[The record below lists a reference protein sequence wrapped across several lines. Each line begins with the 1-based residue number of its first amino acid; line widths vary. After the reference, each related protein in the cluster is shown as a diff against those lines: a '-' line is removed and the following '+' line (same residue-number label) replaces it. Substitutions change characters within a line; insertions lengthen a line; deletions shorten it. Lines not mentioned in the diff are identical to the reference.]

1 MCVVCSCVVLTGNHN
16 SDVSLS
22 ENVNHVDNYNE
33 PTAHTHTTHTH
44 RARGAVRCS
53 HCVLCVPFVVLR
65 TPPHFC
71 SQFLWQNGTVVFI
84 VRKMNHTYP
93 TAHPGPTPHAPLEP
107 LTHSTMYS
115 ATQHS
120 HPAPPERTGS
130 GSAHAAKPLA
140 VLALSLLRLARP
152 RTASVVRSP
161 LRPAPVVLVAL
172 VRGASSSS
180 SSSSSPPPPSSCSA
194 AAARA
199 TAPVACRGA
208 ARAALR
214 RAREAALHELG

>member
-1 MCVVCSCVVLTGNHN
+1 MQAQHRQHSGVQSRVVVCAFVCAAHTPPLLASFWQKMNR
-16 SDVSLS
+16 SLLR
-22 ENVNHVDNYNE
+22 NE
-33 PTAHTHTTHTH
+33 P
-44 RARGAVRCS
+44 
-53 HCVLCVPFVVLR
+53 
-65 TPPHFC
+65 
-71 SQFLWQNGTVVFI
+71 Q
-84 VRKMNHTYP
+84 YP

-107 LTHSTMYS
+107 LTSNPLDYVLS
-115 ATQHS
+115 HS

-180 SSSSSPPPPSSCSA
+180 SSSPPPPSSCSA

>member
-1 MCVVCSCVVLTGNHN
+1 MNR
-16 SDVSLS
+16 SLLR
-22 ENVNHVDNYNE
+22 NE
-33 PTAHTHTTHTH
+33 P
-44 RARGAVRCS
+44 
-53 HCVLCVPFVVLR
+53 
-65 TPPHFC
+65 
-71 SQFLWQNGTVVFI
+71 Q
-84 VRKMNHTYP
+84 YP

-107 LTHSTMYS
+107 LTSNPLDYVLS
-115 ATQHS
+115 HS

-180 SSSSSPPPPSSCSA
+180 SSSPPLPPPALLLPLEPPPRSPA
-194 AAARA
+194 AAPLAPPSGARA
-199 TAPVACRGA
+199 RPRSTSLVRVRVRVRVRTRVRVRVRVRVSPNPNPNLGGDVAVHEHGQP
-208 ARAALR
+208 
-214 RAREAALHELG
+214 REAHV